1 MKLREKIN
9 SRMDELQAMMDNNV
23 HLTDPLTVAMQAE
36 SVSRFWSVLEEEDKD
51 YIQAAQHAVEDQLPW
66 GVDFSKVLCDN
77 APRSKQK
84 RTKEVIS

>member
-9 SRMDELQAMMDNNV
+9 TRMDELQAMMDNNV

-36 SVSRFWSVLEEEDKD
+36 SVSRFWSVLDEEDKD

-66 GVDFSKVLCDN
+66 GS
-77 APRSKQK
+77 
-84 RTKEVIS
+84 